1 MVRWDRI
8 RKYMLTEKQSL
19 MQSFWNAF
27 RGIKHELR
35 ERNFVIQI
43 MIGIAVIALSL
54 GLDVPE
60 GDKMILLILIAF
72 VLVAEIINSACERML
87 NLITRDHNAEVA
99 RIKDMLA
106 GAVLI
111 YSATAFVIG
120 VWIFG
125 NALR

>member
-1 MVRWDRI
+1 M
-8 RKYMLTEKQSL
+8 
-19 MQSFWNAF
+19 
-27 RGIKHELR
+27 R

-72 VLVAEIINSACERML
+72 VLVGEIINSACERIL
-87 NLITRDHNAEVA
+87 NLVTRDHNAEVA

-106 GAVLI
+106 GSVLI

-120 VWIFG
+120 IWIFG